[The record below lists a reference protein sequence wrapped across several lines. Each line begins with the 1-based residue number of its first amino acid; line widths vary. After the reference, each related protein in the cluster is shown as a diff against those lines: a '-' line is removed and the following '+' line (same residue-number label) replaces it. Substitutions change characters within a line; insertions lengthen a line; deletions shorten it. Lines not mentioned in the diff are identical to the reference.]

1 MTSYLA
7 LRLHKVPCGSQISP
21 IVVAYI
27 SHLTQN
33 SPTELFGIHFSQD
46 TPQVTRKAIMMAVD
60 SQRKIGKNSHSKGTL
75 ATTWCLAMLSDPDQ
89 EVTTTVQA
97 SRWTMTAIQQTWL
110 LNSLGGMGR
119 KNYGPS
125 QRNKREHNSIRL

>member
-75 ATTWCLAMLSDPDQ
+75 ATSNL
-89 EVTTTVQA
+89 V
-97 SRWTMTAIQQTWL
+97 
-110 LNSLGGMGR
+110 LG
-119 KNYGPS
+119 NV
-125 QRNKREHNSIRL
+125 IRPRSGGHHHRSS